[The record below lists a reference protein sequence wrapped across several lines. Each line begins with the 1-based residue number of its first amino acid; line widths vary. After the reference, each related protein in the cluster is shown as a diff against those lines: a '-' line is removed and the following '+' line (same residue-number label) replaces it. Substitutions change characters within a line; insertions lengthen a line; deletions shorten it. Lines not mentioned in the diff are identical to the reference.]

1 MAAAYRA
8 MSPGLQKM
16 LCDLS
21 AWHSDS
27 SFRDSNV
34 GLETNSDAFRDPVL
48 HPVIVK
54 HPVTGTPCVYVNG
67 ILQLISKIGVSK
79 RVHLCWSI
87 FIDL

>member
-1 MAAAYRA
+1 MGGIHILLQWLPAYRA

-27 SFRDSNV
+27 SFLDSNV
-34 GLETNSDAFRDPVL
+34 GLETNPDAFRDPVL

-54 HPVTGTPCVYVNG
+54 HPGYWYSMC
-67 ILQLISKIGVSK
+67 
-79 RVHLCWSI
+79 LC
-87 FIDL
+87 